1 MVRINDS
8 VRNIADSITSMRHPK
23 KGERLLQ
30 DVLKAPSG
38 SNLTDVV
45 SSLLS
50 IYAGEVRMKRGERM
64 LRQSKLPCEVYFSD
78 FAIIDGRNIDSLKI
92 EELAG
97 LYFISEKKPL
107 VIEGTPGTGKTWLG
121 MAVATKACLEGHK
134 TRWVNFPAFLEELR
148 VAKFASRTDGSD
160 CFSQTLK
167 YYTGF
172 EVLCIDE
179 FLNSELDPTDVFI
192 LQELF
197 NLLDAKRKPFVI
209 CTQCDLDKIPEM
221 LGNTSIGFS
230 IRGRILGRAKRI
242 SIIGPDIRLL
252 PPDKKPKGT

>member
-1 MVRINDS
+1 MRINDS
-8 VRNIADSITSMRHPK
+8 VRNIADSITNMRHPK
-23 KGERLLQ
+23 MGERLIQ

-45 SSLLS
+45 SSSLS
-50 IYAGEVRMKRGERM
+50 IYAGEIRMKRGERM
-64 LRQSKLPCEVYFSD
+64 LRQSRLPCEVYFSD
-78 FAIIDGRNIDSLKI
+78 FAIIEGRNIDTLLI
-92 EELAG
+92 EEISELH
-97 LYFISEKKPL
+97 FISEKKPL

-121 MAVATKACLEGHK
+121 MAVATKACFDGHK
-134 TRWVNFPAFLEELR
+134 TRGVNFPSFIEELR
-148 VAKFASRTDGSD
+148 AAKLASRAEGSD
-160 CFSQTLK
+160 VFSQLMK

-172 EVLCIDE
+172 EILCIDE
-179 FLNSELDPTDVFI
+179 FLNSEMNPTDVFI

-197 NLLDAKRKPFVI
+197 NLLDAKKKPFVI

-252 PPDKKPKGT
+252 PSDKKPKGA